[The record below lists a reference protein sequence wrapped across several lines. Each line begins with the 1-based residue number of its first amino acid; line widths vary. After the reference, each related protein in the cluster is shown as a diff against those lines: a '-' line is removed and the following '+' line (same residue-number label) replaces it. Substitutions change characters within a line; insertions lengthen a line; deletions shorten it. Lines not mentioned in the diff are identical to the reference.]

1 MLPVCQSTT
10 ANTKFILDF
19 GTFLHKIFLKH
30 VEDDDETVFHNKLPS
45 INRHIN
51 RILEVPTVPLLED
64 RPLLDSMGTKLWNV
78 CTRLIR
84 KDGEK
89 GERLLVLCAA
99 RAFSFF
105 MIEFGTGNKEQG
117 TDSEHTDD
125 MRLLKVAL
133 ATARRCLDVDQLDLC
148 LNVLRKAAVREEVLS
163 RRNQD
168 NDTPDGSI
176 CKSSTEYYILR
187 MALSCRQDQID
198 IAEHMFSKIDIAYLG
213 LDLTMA
219 ERLAGVLYDI
229 GKSMLSRGE
238 HSLAATWLQR
248 SYEALPQHEDGRL
261 GEDVRELRLA
271 VLLGQVRANM
281 LLQQEDGEAI
291 VANLL
296 DLLEQEYGNRLP
308 VILINLDVISK
319 ATSPDSQCYYEK
331 LCYAVRTIPATE
343 SNFEMI
349 IRCVLRLNKWSS
361 ELAVDVLQQLL
372 LQRLLLHNNISILE
386 KCFVTYVWMQT
397 ALPELT
403 AGLDS
408 LSATIDRIDE
418 SLRKPLSEEAA
429 QASLILQWKKANIAY
444 ENKDYDI
451 AERWCLLSQ
460 HKIFENAG
468 AANKAK
474 ICRKMILCALGKMD
488 GSKARQLFSNMPE
501 ISRSEGLTQYLLYR
515 VALLERDSEL
525 ARGCLENL
533 SKQGA
538 GSENYILAC
547 LAETRH
553 TEDKHQEVITLRIL
567 LDMLDKKSLDGIHL
581 PALLRYT
588 IRLLVAEVS
597 STHQSV
603 RLEVI
608 ENTCHVFEI
617 ASAKVIEYRN
627 QSNHNPFSI
636 SEMEWFSRNSYN
648 LAVKYCTKWDTSPV
662 LSLVNTCIKFLDMY
676 PSNLSPKQLY
686 DVNLRRLLCHFL
698 GALLSMARARTETD
712 TQAQADYYL
721 DSRNHIQFFRGVLNC
736 ESTNWEETHRDDLFK
751 KHRTLL
757 AFDFEAAVRLR
768 QWGSLDEII
777 EESEFVSDDI
787 LYGTFLDAL
796 LCSDAPLKST
806 TRALQQITT
815 HIVRRGEVRDTSKLS
830 RWIRCQFQLA
840 LDSNVEMAE
849 DMLDQAYALAREG
862 NSQYQLQY
870 QQCEQKKPQGPET
883 SSSCYPEEELEWL
896 STTTFNRAIDFYTK
910 PDDVS
915 CRKWAQKALDLAGL
929 MRDGGLLYKVLRE
942 RFEGLRW
949 E

>member
-1 MLPVCQSTT
+1 MLPCQSTT
-10 ANTKFILDF
+10 ANTKLILDF

-45 INRHIN
+45 INRHIS
-51 RILEVPTVPLLED
+51 RILEVPSVPLLED
-64 RPLLDSMGTKLWNV
+64 RALLDSIGTKLWNV

-84 KDGEK
+84 KDGGK

-105 MIEFGTGNKEQG
+105 MIEFGAGNREQG
-117 TDSEHTDD
+117 TDSEHEDY

-133 ATARRCLDVDQLDLC
+133 ATARGCLDVDQLSLC
-148 LNVLRKAAVREEVLS
+148 LSVLGKAAAREEALS

-176 CKSSTEYYILR
+176 CKSSAEYYILR
-187 MALSCRQDQID
+187 MALSCRQKQID
-198 IAEHMFSKIDIAYLG
+198 IAEHMFSKIDIAYIG
-213 LDLTMA
+213 RDPTMA
-219 ERLAGVLYDI
+219 ERLAEALYDI
-229 GKSMLSRGE
+229 GKSMLNRGE
-238 HSLAATWLQR
+238 HALAATWLQR
-248 SYEALPQHEDGRL
+248 SYDALPQHEDGRL
-261 GEDVRELRLA
+261 GRDGRELRLA
-271 VLLGQVRANM
+271 VLLGRVRANM

-291 VANLL
+291 VASLL

-308 VILINLDVISK
+308 VIFLNLDVISK
-319 ATSPDSQCYYEK
+319 ASSPDSQRYYEK
-331 LCYAVRTIPATE
+331 LCHAVRTIPATE

-349 IRCVLRLNKWSS
+349 VRYAHRLNKWSS

-397 ALPELT
+397 TLPELA

-408 LSATIDRIDE
+408 VSATVDKLMQ
-418 SLRKPLSEEAA
+418 SLRKPLGEEAA

-444 ENKDYDI
+444 EHKDYDI
-451 AERWCLLSQ
+451 AEQWCLLAQ

-488 GSKARQLFSNMPE
+488 GSKARQLFNDMPE
-501 ISRSEGLTQYLLYR
+501 ASRSESLTQYLLYR
-515 VALLERDSEL
+515 VALLDKDSEL
-525 ARGCLENL
+525 ARGCLETL

-538 GSENYILAC
+538 GSENYVLAC
-547 LAETRH
+547 LAETRQ
-553 TEDKHQEVITLRIL
+553 TDDKYQEAIALRIL

-597 STHQSV
+597 SKYQPV

-608 ENTCHVFEI
+608 ENTCNVFEI

-627 QSNHNPFSI
+627 QTNDNPFSV

-648 LAVKYCTKWDTSPV
+648 LAVKFCTKWDTSPV

-686 DVNLRRLLCHFL
+686 AATLRRLLCHFL

-736 ESTNWEETHRDDLFK
+736 ESTNWEETHQSDLFK
-751 KHRTLL
+751 KHKTLL

-777 EESEFVSDDI
+777 EESESFSDDI
-787 LYGTFLDAL
+787 LYGTFSEAL
-796 LCSDAPLKST
+796 LCSDAPLKNT
-806 TRALQQITT
+806 TQALQQITT

-830 RWIRCQFQLA
+830 RWIRCLFQLA
-840 LDSNVEMAE
+840 LDSNAEMAE
-849 DMLDQAYALAREG
+849 DILDQAYALARECH
-862 NSQYQLQY
+862 SQHQQY
-870 QQCEQKKPQGPET
+870 QQGEQKKPQGPEA

-896 STTTFNRAIDFYTK
+896 ATTAFNRAIDFYTK

-915 CRKWAQKALDLAGL
+915 CRRWAQKALDLAGQ
-929 MRDGGLLYKVLRE
+929 MRDGGLLYKVLRN